1 MAAPPARPRAL
12 LVTPDF
18 PPGRGGIQTLLH
30 RLVANAGGFDWRVV
44 APGDP
49 AAAAFDRDAGI
60 DVVRAAP
67 PRAGRVV
74 SRGLLNAAALA
85 QAARFRPDVVVSGH
99 LVTSPAAAAIR
110 RLLRV
115 PVVQYLYAL
124 EVAAKPRLAAFAVR
138 NADRTIAIS
147 RYTRDLARAAGADD
161 DRIVVIPPGV
171 DLPPAEANGVTP
183 REGPPTVTTVARL
196 SDRYKGHDVLVRAL
210 PLVRSRVPDA
220 RWVVVGDGPLRA
232 HLEAL
237 ASAHGVRDAV
247 HFAGSVSDD
256 ERDRW
261 LSSSDVFAMPS
272 RLPADG
278 LAGEG
283 FGIVYLEAGARSVP
297 VVAGDV
303 GGALDAVV
311 DGKTGLLVDPL
322 DHVAV
327 ASAVT
332 ELMLDSDRA
341 KRMGRAG
348 AEHARTFAWPEVA
361 AAVEDVLRGLVRS

>member
-1 MAAPPARPRAL
+1 MAAPAAGPRAL
-12 LVTPDF
+12 LLTPDF
-18 PPGRGGIQTLLH
+18 PPARGGIQTLLH
-30 RLVANAGGFDWRVV
+30 RLVTNAEGFEWRVV
-44 APGDP
+44 APGDRS
-49 AAAAFDRDAGI
+49 AATFDRDAGI
-60 DVVRAAP
+60 DIVRATS
-67 PRAGRVV
+67 PRAGRVA

-138 NADRTIAIS
+138 NAERTIAIS
-147 RYTRDLARAAGADD
+147 RYTRDLARAAGGDD
-161 DRIVVIPPGV
+161 ERIVVIPPGV
-171 DLPPAEANGVTP
+171 DLPTEHANFTP
-183 REGPPTVTTVARL
+183 RQGPPTVTTVARL
-196 SDRYKGHDVLVRAL
+196 ADRYKGHDVLVRAL
-210 PLVRSRVPDA
+210 PLVRSRVSDA

-237 ASAHGVRDAV
+237 ASAHGVEDAV

-311 DGKTGLLVDPL
+311 HGETGLLVDPQ
-322 DHVAV
+322 DHVTV
-327 ASAVT
+327 ASAIS
-332 ELMLDSDRA
+332 ELMLDRDRA
-341 KRMGRAG
+341 RRMGRAG
-348 AEHARTFAWPEVA
+348 AEHARTFAWPKVA
-361 AAVEDVLRGLVRS
+361 AKVEDVLREVARA